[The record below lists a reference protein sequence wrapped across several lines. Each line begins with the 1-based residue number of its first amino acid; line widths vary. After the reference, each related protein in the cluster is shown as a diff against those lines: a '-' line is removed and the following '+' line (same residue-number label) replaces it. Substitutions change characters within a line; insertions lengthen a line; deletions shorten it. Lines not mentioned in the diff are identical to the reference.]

1 MIKIHSLL
9 PSLTSLSLQLGINSC
24 LLFSNI
30 RKRKFVVSVRFFE
43 NESKLSLSLSLSRIF
58 SRNESRL
65 AAGDRTENKISSRQP
80 DAQRCNCHPPLTR
93 LSLLFLLG
101 EEEKLPSK
109 VRNPFHSREGKI
121 DYWFFFLTARAFP
134 IEEERASGQER
145 RGKAGSYIRVTLS
158 RARNY
163 RDRPSPR
170 QFVKAVII
178 PVADLWHCIYMYIYI
193 KYVYI
198 GCLPPQSSEIRSE
211 RERQVSGSRMKTIH
225 FRGDPRR
232 SFDARLELKPIA
244 AADRP
249 RFDRANTPSS
259 FCSAEELLFP
269 RSSGIGN
276 RCLGLFLFFFFL
288 EEEVN

>member
-43 NESKLSLSLSLSRIF
+43 NESKLSLSLSLSNIFQERIAARRGGSYGKQDLIKIAGRTTLQLPSTINQALSSF
-58 SRNESRL
+58 SE
-65 AAGDRTENKISSRQP
+65 
-80 DAQRCNCHPPLTR
+80 
-93 LSLLFLLG
+93 G

-109 VRNPFHSREGKI
+109 VRNPFHWREGKI

-198 GCLPPQSSEIRSE
+198 GCLPP
-211 RERQVSGSRMKTIH
+211 
-225 FRGDPRR
+225 
-232 SFDARLELKPIA
+232 
-244 AADRP
+244 
-249 RFDRANTPSS
+249 
-259 FCSAEELLFP
+259 
-269 RSSGIGN
+269 
-276 RCLGLFLFFFFL
+276 
-288 EEEVN
+288 